1 MNLSATMIQRRRTL
15 LALLAACC
23 ALAGAPAFAQAWPAR
38 PVTLVV
44 PFPPGGGTDLVAR
57 LVATRLSARLGQ
69 PVVIDN
75 KPGAATAIGAAA
87 VARAAPDGYT
97 LLLSGSST
105 YSILPALKPGLPYDP
120 IESFTQVA
128 VVAKA
133 PLVLLTAPGTHI
145 ASVADLVQQARKD
158 DKGLMYGTFGSGSGP
173 HLAGAMLAEA
183 MQAKLTAV
191 PYKGSAPALT
201 AVIAGEIPIGF
212 DTVAAAAPHVKSGKL
227 RALAVTGEQRAAL
240 LPDVPTYAEA
250 KIPKASL
257 VSWYAVAAPARMPE
271 AIVARLNRELGAV
284 MAEPE
289 VRQTLQN
296 AGLEPVHLGPEALR
310 GMIRDEMGTFKAVA
324 QKAQIVLD

>member
-1 MNLSATMIQRRRTL
+1 VKLLRPL
-15 LALLAACC
+15 LALTATCF
-23 ALAGAPAFAQAWPAR
+23 ALATGAVAQDWPTR

-44 PFPPGGGTDLVAR
+44 PFPPGGGTDVVAR
-57 LVATRLSARLGQ
+57 LLASRLAPRLGQ
-69 PVVIDN
+69 AVVIDN
-75 KPGAATAIGAAA
+75 RPGAATAIGAAA

-105 YSILPALKPGLPYDP
+105 YSILPALKPGL
-120 IESFTQVA
+120 SFSQIA

-133 PLVLLTAPGTHI
+133 PLVLVTGASSPIT
-145 ASVADLVQQARKD
+145 SVADLLQRAPRD
-158 DKGLMYGTFGSGSGP
+158 ANGLMYATFGSGSGP

-183 MQAKLTAV
+183 AQARMTAV

-201 AVIAGEIPIGF
+201 ALIAGEVPIGF
-212 DTVAAAAPHVKSGKL
+212 DTVAAAAPQVKAGKL

-257 VSWYAVAAPARMPE
+257 VSWYAVAAPARTPE
-271 AIVARLNRELGAV
+271 PVLARLQRELSAV

-289 VRQTLQN
+289 VRRTLEG
-296 AGLEPVHLGPEALR
+296 AGLDPVLLGPEAFRRL
-310 GMIRDEMGTFKAVA
+310 IREEVGTFRGIA
-324 QKAQIVLD
+324 QKARISID

>member
-1 MNLSATMIQRRRTL
+1 MKLLRSL
-15 LALLAACC
+15 LAVSAAGLAFA
-23 ALAGAPAFAQAWPAR
+23 APASTFAQEWPTR

-44 PFPPGGGTDLVAR
+44 PFPPGGGTDIVAR
-57 LVATRLSARLGQ
+57 LIANRLSPKLGQ

-75 KPGAATAIGAAA
+75 RPGAATAIGAAA
-87 VARAAPDGYT
+87 VARAAPDGHT

-120 IESFTQVA
+120 IDSFSHVA

-133 PLVLLTAPGTHI
+133 PLVLVTGASTQI
-145 ASVADLVQQARKD
+145 TSVADLLQRARAD
-158 DKGLMYGTFGSGSGP
+158 ANGLMYATFGSGSGP

-183 MQAKLTAV
+183 AQAKMTAV

-201 AVIAGEIPIGF
+201 ALISGELPIGF
-212 DTVAAAAPHVKSGKL
+212 DTVAAAAPQVKSGRL
-227 RALAVTGEQRAAL
+227 RALAVTGDQRAAL

-257 VSWYAVAAPARMPE
+257 VSWYAVAAPARTPE
-271 AIVARLNRELGAV
+271 SVLARLNRELAAV

-289 VRQTLQN
+289 VRKTLEN
-296 AGLEPVHLGPEALR
+296 AGLEPVMLGPEAFRRL
-310 GMIRDEMGTFKAVA
+310 IRDEVGAFKAVA
-324 QKAQIVLD
+324 QRAQISLD

>member
-1 MNLSATMIQRRRTL
+1 MIQHRRSL
-15 LALLAACC
+15 LALVAACC
-23 ALAGAPAFAQAWPAR
+23 VVGAAPAFAQAWPAR

-44 PFPPGGGTDLVAR
+44 PFPPGGGTDIVAR
-57 LVATRLSARLGQ
+57 LIATRLAARIGQ

-75 KPGAATAIGAAA
+75 KPGASTAIGAAA

-105 YSILPALKPGLPYDP
+105 YSILPALKAGLPYDP
-120 IESFTQVA
+120 LESFTQVA

-133 PLVLLTAPGTHI
+133 PLVLLTAPATHI
-145 ASVADLVQQARKD
+145 DSVAELVQHARKD
-158 DKGLMYGTFGSGSGP
+158 DKGMMYGTFGSGSGP

-183 MQAKLTAV
+183 IQAKLTAV

-201 AVIAGEIPIGF
+201 ALIGGEIPLGF

-257 VSWYAVAAPARMPE
+257 VSWYAVAAPARTPE
-271 AIVARLNRELGAV
+271 AIVTRLNRELGAV

-289 VRQTLQN
+289 VRQSLQN
-296 AGLEPVHLGPEALR
+296 AGLEPVHLGPDVLR
-310 GMIRDEMGTFKAVA
+310 GMIRDEMSAFRAVA